1 MNNAEKIIREKS
13 SELKE
18 ALESVGGYGIIL
30 VSHPDMD
37 TALSKGCGR
46 GQDLVDLLAS
56 VASEND
62 EFRELLALVVASL
75 LMKGGF
81 ASSEVVDNPQGQSN
95 LPS

>member
-18 ALESVGGYGIIL
+18 ALESVGGYGIVL

-37 TALSKGCGR
+37 TSKVIYYGAPS
-46 GQDLVDLLAS
+46 DLVNLLAS
-56 VASEND
+56 VASED
-62 EFRELLALVVASL
+62 EGVRDVLALAVAGL

-81 ASSEVVDNPQGQSN
+81 ASSGASDSQQSQSN

>member
-37 TALSKGCGR
+37 TALSKGYGR
-46 GQDLVDLLAS
+46 GSDIINLLAS
-56 VASEND
+56 VASEDD
-62 EFRELLALVVASL
+62 EFREVLALAMASL

-81 ASSEVVDNPQGQSN
+81 SSSEVVDNPQGQSN

>member
-18 ALESVGGYGIIL
+18 ALESVGGYGIVL
-30 VSHPDMD
+30 VSHPDMN

-46 GQDLVDLLAS
+46 GSDLIDLLAS
-56 VASEND
+56 VAKEN
-62 EFRELLALVVASL
+62 ESFREVLAIALAGL

>member
-1 MNNAEKIIREKS
+1 MNNAEKIIKEKT

-18 ALESVGGYGIIL
+18 TLASVGGYGIIL

-37 TALSKGCGR
+37 TAKLIGEGR
-46 GQDLVDLLAS
+46 ISDLVNLLAS
-56 VASEND
+56 VASED
-62 EFRELLALVVASL
+62 EGFREILALAVAAL

-81 ASSEVVDNPQGQSN
+81 ASSDASASPQSQSN